1 MQKWVCN
8 YVKDILS
15 IYGSF
20 HSSSSAISRKNLNAY
35 RIKCPKDELLDKGLF
50 ILVVVN
56 SSSTHA
62 GAKGWQ
68 ARPSISL
75 ALRAV
80 TMARMPNPIAH
91 CVKVLILLR

>member
-1 MQKWVCN
+1 M
-8 YVKDILS
+8 
-15 IYGSF
+15 
-20 HSSSSAISRKNLNAY
+20 
-35 RIKCPKDELLDKGLF
+35 
-50 ILVVVN
+50 N

-80 TMARMPNPIAH
+80 TMAHSLGASMHANSHSTQCESFGIVEVT
-91 CVKVLILLR
+91 CQSSTDIM